1 MIIIIFYGVNY
12 NKFWI
17 MYKACVRSQLVVN
30 ECINVIAFLIVNKNN
45 EQCFITVIEGIEYY
59 ISYKS

>member
-1 MIIIIFYGVNY
+1 
-12 NKFWI
+12 